1 MEKIRMSEEQERGA
15 ASSEVEDGDA
25 GGGNR
30 IGIAKNGAS
39 DAIENPTILKKDQ
52 KSLKYT
58 SAPQL
63 CLGEKDADEL
73 SAMMMASKLAKKDD
87 QTPELVVNDAG
98 EIEESPVSPM
108 FPAMAKANQ
117 SSGGHRKSESDILAH
132 QGVRVVLP
140 WDEAVVPPKKV
151 GQSDKYLT
159 SEPMT
164 DFVNITHTHI
174 THTHTHTHTY
184 HTHTRTHTNTHTHT
198 HTHTQAHTHIH
209 AQAHARV
216 TIHGKYRQLISSF
229 H

>member
-1 MEKIRMSEEQERGA
+1 MSAEQERGV

-30 IGIAKNGAS
+30 IGIAKNEAS
-39 DAIENPTILKKDQ
+39 DAIENPTILKRDQ

-73 SAMMMASKLAKKDD
+73 SAMMMASKMAKKDD

-108 FPAMAKANQ
+108 FPAMAQANQ
-117 SSGGHRKSESDILAH
+117 SSGGHRKSESDILPH
-132 QGVRVVLP
+132 QGGSVVLP
-140 WDEAVVPPKKV
+140 WDEAVLPPKKV
-151 GQSDKYLT
+151 GQSDKYLI

-164 DFVNITHTHI
+164 DFVNITHTQI
-174 THTHTHTHTY
+174 
-184 HTHTRTHTNTHTHT
+184 THTHT
-198 HTHTQAHTHIH
+198 HTHTQAHTRTHTTHTHTHTHKHTH
-209 AQAHARV
+209 ADKLMHTFTHKHTHV
-216 TIHGKYRQLISSF
+216 
-229 H
+229 